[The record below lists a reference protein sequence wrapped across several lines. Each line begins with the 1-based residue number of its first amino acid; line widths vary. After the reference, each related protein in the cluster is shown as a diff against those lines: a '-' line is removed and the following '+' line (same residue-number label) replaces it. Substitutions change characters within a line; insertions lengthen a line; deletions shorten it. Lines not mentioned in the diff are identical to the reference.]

1 MSQTKPGRYQRS
13 SGGLVGAMII
23 TVLAVLAFTAFR
35 AVFRDN
41 EATPVRSV
49 DWQASVKVARA
60 EKELFVLAPA
70 TLPSG
75 WRATSATY
83 SPGASPSW
91 HLGTLTDREK
101 YVGVEE
107 GRSSVKDLVEQ
118 HVDAQAERGKDVT
131 IAGQTWQSWSD
142 AGGDYAV
149 ARSARSTG
157 GAVESWI
164 VVGTA
169 PENEIRDF
177 AASLQGAPG
186 DAQGS

>member
-1 MSQTKPGRYQRS
+1 
-13 SGGLVGAMII
+13 
-23 TVLAVLAFTAFR
+23 VLAFAAFR

-41 EATPVRSV
+41 EGTPVRSV

-91 HLGTLTDREK
+91 HLGTLTPAKK

-107 GRSSVKDLVEQ
+107 ARAAVQDLVEQ

-131 IAGQTWQSWSD
+131 IAGQTWQSWTD

-149 ARSARSTG
+149 ARSARTAG
-157 GAVESWI
+157 GSVESWV

-169 PENEIRDF
+169 PEKQVRDF
-177 AASLQGAPG
+177 AATLQGAPDG
-186 DAQGS
+186 AQGS